1 MEKNFAE
8 EIFAFSR
15 DRGKIRENEFCEKT
29 FHENKY
35 PAKNLFDPFH
45 ENKFLEISKFQRNLT
60 PIPKFKILVDRPY
73 L

>member
-1 MEKNFAE
+1 MEKIFAE

-15 DRGKIRENEFCEKT
+15 GRGKIRENEFCEKT

-45 ENKFLEISKFQRNLT
+45 ENKFLQNF
-60 PIPKFKILVDRPY
+60 
-73 L
+73 